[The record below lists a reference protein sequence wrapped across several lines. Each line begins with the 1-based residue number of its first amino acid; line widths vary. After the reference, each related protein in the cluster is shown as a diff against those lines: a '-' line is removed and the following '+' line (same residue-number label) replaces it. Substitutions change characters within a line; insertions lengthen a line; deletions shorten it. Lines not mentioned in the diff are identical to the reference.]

1 MSLLLNIDTASEK
14 AHVSIAREGL
24 ILQTLWSDSQKEH
37 ASFLQTAILELTQ
50 TTGIKLSEIDA
61 VAVTAG
67 PGSYTGLRVGMA
79 SAKGLC
85 YALKKPLVTISTL
98 EVLAGSAIDLFPALS
113 NAALL
118 CPMIDARRMEIFTAV
133 YDTHLKKC
141 IEPCAM
147 LLDEHS
153 FEKELRVNKIFFFGS
168 GSDKWR
174 SVCRHPNAIFESVSI
189 LPETMS
195 RLSNNRYFQKQFTE
209 LAYSEPLYLKEHQT
223 VIKK

>member
-1 MSLLLNIDTASEK
+1 MGLLLNIDTASEK

-50 TTGIKLSEIDA
+50 TTGIKLPGIDA

-67 PGSYTGLRVGMA
+67 PGSYTGLRVGLS

-85 YALKKPLVTISTL
+85 YALKKPLITISTL
-98 EVLAGSAIDLFPALS
+98 EVLAGSAIELFPV
-113 NAALL
+113 NNDPLL
-118 CPMIDARRMEIFTAV
+118 CPMIDARRMEVFTAI
-133 YDTHLKKC
+133 YDRQLKKQL
-141 IEPCAM
+141 EPCAM
-147 LLDEHS
+147 VLDEHS
-153 FEKELRVNKIFFFGS
+153 LEKELQVNRIFFFGS
-168 GSDKWR
+168 GANKWR
-174 SVCRHPNAIFESVSI
+174 SICKHQNATFESVSM

-195 RLSNNRYFQKQFTE
+195 KLSDNLYFQKQFTE